1 MAGFCHVCVPRTA
14 YIANGAMYAPLQ
26 VGSQRTNKPVTA
38 TATPAAADTIPSFQK
53 ARRRVIS
60 VIEAIHQPG
69 FEQHLAQVEAVG
81 LALLERHFLLVVA
94 GLGLDFLL
102 LIVVAF
108 DLVAVLP
115 LTFA

>member
-1 MAGFCHVCVPRTA
+1 M
-14 YIANGAMYAPLQ
+14 
-26 VGSQRTNKPVTA
+26 
-38 TATPAAADTIPSFQK
+38 
-53 ARRRVIS
+53 IS

-115 LTFA
+115 LTFATCGLSFKSIIDIRSRNSS